1 MASFNIGLDE
11 IRIKSFFSKTAN
23 LLEPKQVNNTGED
36 EVSSFYIKNY
46 YCVTEN
52 K

>member
-36 EVSSFYIKNY
+36 KSQVFI
-46 YCVTEN
+46 
-52 K
+52 